1 MGVSLAAPICL
12 KLMDTSSSYL
22 SILPLGLIDLYAV
35 ISFHYLGF
43 CDSSHRSSKSG
54 HKRTA
59 SLYRIALSLWYP
71 IGFPRFQSRS
81 LVLIDLLAHLF
92 WVDTLMEKW
101 QDQCLLLASLSL
113 FNISSFLSLSF
124 SNNLDLLLTSR
135 AVDLPT
141 LWLGLHSY
149 SLLTF
154 CLWILFPRYRVR
166 ASTSPCLEIV
176 PF

>member
-1 MGVSLAAPICL
+1 M
-12 KLMDTSSSYL
+12 
-22 SILPLGLIDLYAV
+22 YAV
-35 ISFHYLGF
+35 IELGF

-71 IGFPRFQSRS
+71 IGLPRFQSRS
-81 LVLIDLLAHLF
+81 LVLIDLPAHLF

-124 SNNLDLLLTSR
+124 SNKDLFLSSR

-141 LWLGLHSY
+141 LWLLYRSEF
-149 SLLTF
+149 LFLFLFTF
-154 CLWILFPRYRVR
+154 CLWILFPPVLPLPL
-166 ASTSPCLEIV
+166 ASRSCLFYSKSPTRRTHDI
-176 PF
+176 